1 MPTLPRRNP
10 GTAYIPP
17 GVTNSRAIRPAMERP
32 SSPPDSVP
40 PLPTSLGLDDYVAG
54 VRAGSRAVLARA
66 ITLVESTREDHQTL
80 ARQVLERLL
89 PYTGDALRLGITGA
103 PGVGKSTFLEA
114 LGTYLTAQG
123 HRVAV
128 LAIDPTSE
136 RTRGSILGD
145 KTRMER
151 LSIDPNAFIRPSASG
166 GTLGGVARATRES
179 ILLCEAAGYDV
190 VFVETVG
197 VGQSEV
203 AVDAMVD
210 FFLLLVQP
218 GAGDELQG
226 IKRGI
231 VEMADALVVTKADG
245 VHQQPARQAATAYRG
260 ALRLFPPATDGARPP
275 VLLCSALTG
284 EGIAA
289 VFTTITEILDR
300 RKASGQFQE
309 QRRAQARQGLYQALD
324 HLLREAFLAHP
335 VVQQAL
341 STLEAQVVAGT
352 LSPYTAAQQLVQTWQ
367 DTDTNAGLR

>member
-1 MPTLPRRNP
+1 MEPRP
-10 GTAYIPP
+10 L
-17 GVTNSRAIRPAMERP
+17 
-32 SSPPDSVP
+32 PPDLAHP
-40 PLPTSLGLDDYVAG
+40 APLNLRVEDYVAG
-54 VRAGSRAVLARA
+54 VRARNRAVLARA
-66 ITLVESTREDHQTL
+66 ITLVESTRPDHQAL

-89 PYTGDALRLGITGA
+89 PDTGNALRLGITGA

-114 LGTYLTAQG
+114 LGTHLTAQG

-151 LSIDPNAFIRPSASG
+151 LSVDPNAFIRPSASG
-166 GTLGGVARATRES
+166 GALGGVARATRES

-203 AVDAMVD
+203 AVHAMVD

-245 VHQQPARQAATAYRG
+245 THLQPARQAAAAYRS
-260 ALRLFPPATDGARPP
+260 ALRLFPLSAAGARPP

-284 EGIAA
+284 EGIQEVFAA
-289 VFTTITEILDR
+289 ITEIIN
-300 RKASGQFQE
+300 RKKATGQFL
-309 QRRAQARQGLYQALD
+309 QRRQAQARQGLYEALD
-324 HLLREAFLAHP
+324 HLLRTACFTHP
-335 VVQQAL
+335 GVQAVL
-341 STLEAQVVAGT
+341 PALEAQVVAGT
-352 LSPYTAAQQLVQTWQ
+352 LSPFTAAQQVMQTWRG
-367 DTDTNAGLR
+367 DGGP